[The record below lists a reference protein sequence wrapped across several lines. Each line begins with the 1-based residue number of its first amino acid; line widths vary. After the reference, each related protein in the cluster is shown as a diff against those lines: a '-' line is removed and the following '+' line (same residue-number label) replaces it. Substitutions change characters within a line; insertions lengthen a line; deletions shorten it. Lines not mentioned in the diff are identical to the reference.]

1 MKSQRMESTVK
12 VNILDLSSLEENAI
26 NFINT
31 NVVKDGDLAVS
42 ANAYGGTH
50 GIVETDEGTYYL
62 CSEGVG
68 MDTPVTNDNPIV
80 LEFHYNTESGGMSIF
95 PACSKKLTIDKIDE
109 VIYSGLN
116 ISNIDFNTGY
126 SKDETIELLSVG
138 RPHWIKG
145 YTTMIQVCKELANRN
160 LDFNYTIIGA
170 NKNSEELLYLISQ
183 NNLSDRVHLKSKISQ
198 EEVFQLMIVQKQ

>member
-1 MKSQRMESTVK
+1 MNAQRVESTVK

-26 NFINT
+26 KFINE

-68 MDTPVTNDNPIV
+68 MDSPVTNDNPIV

-95 PACSKKLTIDKIDE
+95 PACSMKLTIDKIDE
-109 VIYSGLN
+109 VIA
-116 ISNIDFNTGY
+116 D
-126 SKDETIELLSVG
+126 
-138 RPHWIKG
+138 
-145 YTTMIQVCKELANRN
+145 
-160 LDFNYTIIGA
+160 NYVPLHEFIRSFGSRLED
-170 NKNSEELLYLISQ
+170 NYRQWDQKL
-183 NNLSDRVHLKSKISQ
+183 RKIAV
-198 EEVFQLMIVQKQ
+198 EVD